1 MAESSGLGDEGGMLL
16 GDGTAGGG
24 GDGCDLS
31 ACGWSSGS
39 LVFSSSCSP
48 SPFSA
53 SLPAVESA

>member
-1 MAESSGLGDEGGMLL
+1 MAESSGLGDEGGRPL

-24 GDGCDLS
+24 DWRGLS

-48 SPFSA
+48 FPFSA
-53 SLPAVESA
+53 SLPAVGSA

>member
-1 MAESSGLGDEGGMLL
+1 MAESSGLGDEDGMQL

-24 GDGCDLS
+24 GDGCGLS
-31 ACGWSSGS
+31 ACGWACGS

-53 SLPAVESA
+53 SLPAVGSA

>member
-1 MAESSGLGDEGGMLL
+1 MAGRSGLGGEGGTPP

-24 GDGCDLS
+24 GDGCGVS

-39 LVFSSSCSP
+39 VAFSSSCSP

-53 SLPAVESA
+53 SLPAGGCA